1 MNFSTLTP
9 GYYLEWGGSDKYILC
24 QILANDG
31 EYLTITDLAPISGFT
46 PNSIKLANNNQF
58 SYNGCAS
65 CTYFPVSSSTPLS
78 LAEYQSLYPEH
89 FI

>member
-9 GYYLEWGGSDKYILC
+9 GYYLEWGGSDKYILS

-31 EYLTITDLAPISGFT
+31 EYLTITDLAPISGFDPRT
-46 PNSIKLANNNQF
+46 ISLADNDSF
-58 SYNGCAS
+58 SYNDCAS

-78 LAEYQSLYPEH
+78 LAEYQSLYPEY
-89 FI
+89 FL